1 MIDVNSTPYET
12 SIGVPSV
19 QDYRMLRTSAGLLD
33 KEPEAAAIGLDNTWH
48 GVVVTHAGQPVG
60 MGRIVGDGG
69 CHLQLVDICVLPEHQ
84 GGGLGHLIMQALSDE
99 LDRRAPASAWVSLI
113 ADGDAHHLY
122 RKFGF
127 ADTAPDG
134 IGMYRTPRPAI
145 D

>member
-1 MIDVNSTPYET
+1 MNSKSYEV
-12 SIGVPSV
+12 SAGVPSV
-19 QDYRMLRTSAGLLD
+19 QDYRMLRTRAGLLD
-33 KEPEAAAIGLDNTWH
+33 KDPEAAAIGLANTWH

-84 GGGLGHLIMQALSDE
+84 GQGLGRLIMQALSDE
-99 LDRRAPASAWVSLI
+99 LDRRAPASAWISLI
-113 ADGDAHHLY
+113 ADGNAHHLY

-134 IGMYRTPRPAI
+134 IGMYRVPPGR
-145 D
+145 